1 LSLEWLVIR
10 GSGIAAF
17 AMLSAATTWGL
28 LVSTKLLGRLVKA
41 KPLSWF
47 HESLAIGALIATTV
61 HVGVLSVHDY
71 LDFSWAEILIPGKS
85 DWGPFSV
92 ALGIAAL
99 YGLGLVTVSFYV
111 KRWIGQRVWRSL
123 HFASFGV
130 FLSALLHGITAGT
143 DTRAPIM
150 LGLYLGS
157 ALIVSI
163 LLGLR
168 MSDRRS
174 ANTTRPLAER
184 TLTKPMP

>member
-1 LSLEWLVIR
+1 
-10 GSGIAAF
+10 
-17 AMLSAATTWGL
+17 
-28 LVSTKLLGRLVKA
+28 
-41 KPLSWF
+41 
-47 HESLAIGALIATTV
+47 
-61 HVGVLSVHDY
+61 
-71 LDFSWAEILIPGKS
+71 
-85 DWGPFSV
+85 V
-92 ALGIAAL
+92 ALGIVAL